1 MADGQILIDSRIQ
14 IDGAKKDTQDLKK
27 QLESLADSASASA
40 KKIEKSFDSL
50 SIEDAAE
57 GLGESFEREAQEVE
71 DIPDQIEKE
80 FDDIDLED
88 VADGLADGF
97 GEEAD
102 KTKEHSKETEK
113 AIEALTDKIKRQEKE
128 LGTLKTAY
136 INARSEY
143 GETADETQRL
153 AREIEELSTELKQSQ
168 QEFED
173 ASKAADH
180 LDKTLD
186 DINPPEGMQG
196 FMEGFIGGI
205 ASGLTQKA
213 IDMLGEIGRAMIEL
227 GKAAVAA
234 SAEVQASNAQF
245 SQAFKGIEESARSTL
260 EGIAAEA
267 GIISTRM
274 QDSYTKIYSFL
285 KTLGTDSAT
294 ALDISARA
302 MRVAADQAAYYDKS
316 IEEVTESLQSFLK
329 GNYENDAAL
338 GIAATETTRN
348 AKANEMYAKS
358 FQKLSESQKVDVLLA
373 MVEAGN
379 EASGAIGQAA
389 READSWE
396 NVTGNLS
403 EAWRQFLAVIGEPI
417 LNALIPIVQGIT
429 ESLQFMTEALD
440 GLQVGTGFIDIL
452 AYSLQNLG
460 NTLGIASP
468 SVDMLTMAFDQM
480 GLTAQETATQTDQ
493 LTQREQESAL
503 AAESTATAVDL
514 MRQEYDSARESA
526 KASLDSQIGLL
537 TELKTTSDKSAKD
550 IISNWADQKAA
561 LEQYTANMQKAVDMG
576 LDEALVRQLSDG
588 SQESMQILQEL
599 VTSTDTDV
607 DAINEAFRGVEEAKE
622 TVSGTMADIQTD
634 MSGRL
639 AELAGSVESEWGTMA
654 TTVGASISEMQGYI
668 NSLQGKDVYVN
679 VITRSITSG
688 NVKTSGVAAAPNGA
702 TPRVASAAPVPYL
715 ASGAV
720 IPPNAPFMAMLGD
733 QRNGTNLEAP
743 EGLIRNLFREEMSDL
758 LGSNLAGFEAVVAEL
773 QATRSAIEDIQIGD
787 TTIGRAAAR
796 YDRRQNLIRGGST
809 G

>member
-1 MADGQILIDSRIQ
+1 MADGNILIDARIQ
-14 IDGAKKDTQDLKK
+14 TDEAKKDTQDLKK

-40 KKIEKSFDSL
+40 KNIEKSFNSL

-71 DIPDQIEKE
+71 DIPDQIQKE

-153 AREIEELSTELKQSQ
+153 AREIEELSSDLGKSKKEFREAADAADQLDKSLDNIDVPENLDGIFAGITAGLTEKALDLIQDAGRAIVEFGENAIDLASDLQEVQNVVDTAFPHMSRQVEEFAESAISSAGLSETAAKKYLGTYGTMAKSFGFTEEAAFNLSETMVQLAGDVSSFYNISTDEAYTKLMAIFTGETEALKELGVVMTETELNAYAMEKGLDKGTQGMDKQEKAALRLEYAMEALSAAQ
-168 QEFED
+168 GDFIKTSDSWANQTKIMSENWNSLS
-173 ASKAADH
+173 ASIGEGLIISLTPAIQFINDSVMPALQDMADRFADMKYWSDILGENNLISILLGWGKAADETAESVSDVATEAFN
-180 LDKTLD
+180 LIPVTETL
-186 DINPPEGMQG
+186 
-196 FMEGFIGGI
+196 
-205 ASGLTQKA
+205 
-213 IDMLGEIGRAMIEL
+213 
-227 GKAAVAA
+227 
-234 SAEVQASNAQF
+234 SNA
-245 SQAFKGIEESARSTL
+245 T
-260 EGIAAEA
+260 AE
-267 GIISTRM
+267 T
-274 QDSYTKIYSFL
+274 
-285 KTLGTDSAT
+285 
-294 ALDISARA
+294 
-302 MRVAADQAAYYDKS
+302 
-316 IEEVTESLQSFLK
+316 
-329 GNYENDAAL
+329 
-338 GIAATETTRN
+338 AATVET
-348 AKANEMYAKS
+348 
-358 FQKLSESQKVDVLLA
+358 L
-373 MVEAGN
+373 
-379 EASGAIGQAA
+379 
-389 READSWE
+389 
-396 NVTGNLS
+396 
-403 EAWRQFLAVIGEPI
+403 
-417 LNALIPIVQGIT
+417 
-429 ESLQFMTEALD
+429 
-440 GLQVGTGFIDIL
+440 
-452 AYSLQNLG
+452 
-460 NTLGIASP
+460 
-468 SVDMLTMAFDQM
+468 
-480 GLTAQETATQTDQ
+480 
-493 LTQREQESAL
+493 
-503 AAESTATAVDL
+503 
-514 MRQEYDSARESA
+514 RQEYDAARESA
-526 KASLDSQIGLL
+526 KESLDSQIGLL

-550 IISNWADQKAA
+550 IINNWANQKQA
-561 LEQYTANMQKAVDMG
+561 LEQYTANMQKAIDMG

-688 NVKTSGVAAAPNGA
+688 NVKTSGVTAAPNGA